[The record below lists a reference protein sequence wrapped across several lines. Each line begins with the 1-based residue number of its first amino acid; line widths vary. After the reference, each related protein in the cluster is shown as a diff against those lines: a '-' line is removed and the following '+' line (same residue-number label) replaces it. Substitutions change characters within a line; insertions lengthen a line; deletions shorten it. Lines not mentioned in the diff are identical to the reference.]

1 MFSRYGIPDQIIT
14 DNGPQFTAEEFKQ
27 FCIGSGINH
36 ALTAPYHPST
46 NGEAER
52 FVQTFKTSMQKHNG
66 ALQKNLC
73 QFLLHYRSTPHTTTG
88 KTPAEIMFG
97 RNIKTRMDL
106 LHPQS
111 KERKQEKPKSEVSF
125 GKNASKLEVGDA
137 VWMRNY
143 RSSPRWIPGSIT
155 TKFGPRNYQ
164 VLANGK
170 FHKRHIDQL
179 RSHFLEMLEDTT
191 HKYLDFPN
199 EQSDQD
205 GILSERT
212 KDLQTD

>member
-1 MFSRYGIPDQIIT
+1 MV

-27 FCIGSGINH
+27 FCIGNGINH
-36 ALTAPYHPST
+36 TLTAPYHPST

-111 KERKQEKPKSEVSF
+111 TEKQESKNEASL
-125 GKNASKLEVGDA
+125 GKNVRELEVGDA

-143 RSSPRWIPGSIT
+143 RSLPRWIPGSIT

-179 RSHFLEMLEDTT
+179 RSRSLKMLEHTQLT
-191 HKYLDFPN
+191 
-199 EQSDQD
+199 S
-205 GILSERT
+205 I
-212 KDLQTD
+212 